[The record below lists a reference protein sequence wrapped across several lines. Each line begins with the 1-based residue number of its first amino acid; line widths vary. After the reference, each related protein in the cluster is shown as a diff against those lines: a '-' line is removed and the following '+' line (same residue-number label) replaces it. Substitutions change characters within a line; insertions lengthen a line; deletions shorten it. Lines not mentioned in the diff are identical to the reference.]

1 MYTKKKEGEDN
12 GVILLALDSAVRLD
26 GPSFGQNHGCHLG
39 LLQVREAHEAQA
51 QWVSL
56 TSALGGRPTY
66 RGWAF
71 TLSGTALWWKPPEVS
86 GMLLESLVYDAFQDI
101 ASHVSMVEADQP
113 ITRDEYL
120 QAYL

>member
-1 MYTKKKEGEDN
+1 MYTEKKEGEDN
-12 GVILLALDSAVRLD
+12 GVKILLALDSAMRLD
-26 GPSFGQNHGCHLG
+26 GPSSGQSHGYHLG

-66 RGWAF
+66 HPWGWAF
-71 TLSGTALWWKPPEVS
+71 TLLRHRSGTALWWKPPEVS

-101 ASHVSMVEADQP
+101 ASHVSMVEAVMP
-113 ITRDEYL
+113 HHKG
-120 QAYL
+120 